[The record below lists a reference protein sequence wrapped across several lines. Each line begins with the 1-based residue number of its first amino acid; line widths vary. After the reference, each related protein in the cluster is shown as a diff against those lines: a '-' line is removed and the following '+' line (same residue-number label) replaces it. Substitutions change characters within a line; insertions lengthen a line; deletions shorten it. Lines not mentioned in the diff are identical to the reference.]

1 MSHTYIMSFLPA
13 AHLSSLAWAVM
24 LLAVDYVAVLACILI
39 ACRSGAMRARRE
51 GIPRTSSGYRRT
63 VEKASR
69 YFITL
74 IALTVMDLLVV
85 AAVMLLR
92 VTAGSA
98 IPALPLFST
107 LGALL
112 LCLIEVKSVME
123 NSHRPS
129 DINRAVDSASR
140 LLDDKS
146 LRRLIHTLSELT
158 DSQPKRENKENDN
171 C

>member
-1 MSHTYIMSFLPA
+1 MSHTPVMSLLPA
-13 AHLSSLAWAVM
+13 ADLSSLAWAVM

-39 ACRSGAMRARRE
+39 DCRSGAMRARRE

-74 IALTVMDLLVV
+74 IALTVIDLLAL

-92 VTAGSA
+92 VTAGSG
-98 IPALPLFST
+98 IPALPVFTT

-123 NSHRPS
+123 NSHRRT
-129 DINRAVDSASR
+129 DFTRAVDTASR
-140 LLDDKS
+140 LLEDKS
-146 LRRLIHTLSELT
+146 LRRLIRVLRELADRQPSDSSEE
-158 DSQPKRENKENDN
+158 DSR

>member
-1 MSHTYIMSFLPA
+1 MRVCGGLPFFASPTHYLCRSINLNSFFYVT
-13 AHLSSLAWAVM
+13 HLYHVIPSRGPPQLAGLGRNA
-24 LLAVDYVAVLACILI
+24 
-39 ACRSGAMRARRE
+39 ACRGLCGRAGLHPHRLA
-51 GIPRTSSGYRRT
+51 PRH
-63 VEKASR
+63 
-69 YFITL
+69 
-74 IALTVMDLLVV
+74 
-85 AAVMLLR
+85 
-92 VTAGSA
+92 AGSA

>member
-39 ACRSGAMRARRE
+39 DCRSGAMRARRE

-107 LGALL
+107 LG
-112 LCLIEVKSVME
+112 EVKSVME

>member
-1 MSHTYIMSFLPA
+1 MSLLPTTD
-13 AHLSSLAWAVM
+13 LSSLAWAVM

-39 ACRSGAMRARRE
+39 DCRSGAMRARRE

-74 IALTVMDLLVV
+74 IALSVIDLLAV

-92 VTAGSA
+92 VTAGSD

-107 LGALL
+107 LGAFL

-123 NSHRPS
+123 NSHRRS
-129 DINRAVDSASR
+129 DITRAVDSASR
-140 LLDDKS
+140 LLEDKS
-146 LRRLIHTLSELT
+146 LRRLIRLLREISDNQSE
-158 DSQPKRENKENDN
+158 DKNEENSNR
-171 C
+171 